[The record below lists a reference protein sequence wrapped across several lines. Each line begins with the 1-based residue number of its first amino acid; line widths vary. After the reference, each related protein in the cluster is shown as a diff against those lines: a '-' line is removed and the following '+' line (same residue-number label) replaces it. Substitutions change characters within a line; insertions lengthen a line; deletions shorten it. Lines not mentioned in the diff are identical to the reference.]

1 MDPFYDPEEETVATA
16 KNGRPVSRYYSELS
30 PGVFVENQA
39 EGTFFRGADGR
50 MQSSIRGR
58 ERRGLLDRVFGV
70 DDPALANERTWMD
83 NVAALPRTVG
93 RALTGM
99 ASKGLTGVGAVET
112 GVSSA
117 LGMEATIKDE
127 DGNELQ
133 TRPFRNDELWLG
145 GWGKDLQE
153 QEQRLAAHP
162 QQRGDFLT
170 DALPSGLTQVA
181 GQISL
186 AALVGPAA
194 AGGAM
199 VSQAAGAGYQDAIA
213 SGASEET
220 ALLSAAL
227 NAPVGALEMLPVSR
241 LFTRVNKATG
251 GTFGQVV
258 KRSLAEGV
266 SGSLEEAITEAA
278 SQTLSNAVAQKLY
291 DEDRELFAGVG
302 DSSVQGGAVGFIA
315 SALGA
320 GIAGFRRGNPNRPRP
335 EMVDGEYIPPPEM
348 VDAVWLS
355 DERGVA
361 RRSGELMGPFP
372 APVADGISLRELTGK
387 DEAGNALPSQ
397 PGRNLLPGNLSE
409 VRLSDLVDV
418 NAPVDESLTPEEVA
432 RLPISHIRAR
442 DNAEAAPWVDEVEQ
456 TFEDRKQKILG
467 RAGDKLSDTKHPIA
481 QLRGWI
487 RKAGGLRN
495 DGGEIPPAFYNGIS
509 ISYKTAGRKKSKRH
523 WNDTGVTLE
532 KVREWLAENAE
543 EIGWQG
549 DTQIDGGDLA
559 QFLTGSFYDKST
571 GKSRFL
577 TDDQKLGAMN
587 LELEPRPLDRKLIE
601 KVPVKVL
608 FDRFNRDFK
617 DTPYEIIPGDM
628 EPGDILRIED
638 ELYEVRKEGGVKVL
652 VDGQTIELDPNEPV
666 YVDAIV
672 PKGHK
677 MHKVFANLYQAVENR
692 AARFPPD
699 AMEAKAQEEAGL
711 PPEVFDP
718 TPAMDPDDIVPANAS
733 PEERAQRLDLYNQ
746 LLAAGRIRRRTPQS
760 PTPAVD
766 PRANLTAPGEVVTP
780 VQADQGV
787 SAPELAPA
795 VGESLP
801 ALSEQEQLVL
811 DVFQKGK
818 EFSRNRIQQQARI
831 GLNSTMRI
839 LETLIGKGLIAESG
853 TAKNRTY
860 ALAETSAVSQP
871 AVPPAEGSTPV
882 AAGESLGSKAGD
894 IVTNEDGSQYE
905 IVSVREDG
913 SVRKRSIRTKTWTND
928 YGKTWREGF
937 KKGDDITEA
946 WDNVDTGGLKII
958 GIEGKEG
965 PGKRLIVQSVQ
976 GNDAVVLEWKA
987 VPPAEGST
995 PVAAGDG
1002 NSLAAQAKVTGTKAV
1017 AQRIVNAENRFLE
1030 FAQDTA
1036 GLTQEQAEIALARY
1050 RKEKAIKIDPV
1061 TGQFTFTHG
1070 GFAEADVLRRAAG
1083 IEENFRPSEPP
1094 AAGTSD
1100 VRNEPFSLEAV
1111 SPEQLDAEQAA
1122 QREAAR
1128 VAREREKLREGVA
1141 APLVGSTGDLGQGR
1155 LFDDGKEDLFSG
1167 PSAEE
1172 LAAKKKR
1179 PDPTANMDEIADRIA
1194 AERKAR
1200 EAEAKAAG
1208 PKRSGLFGWLEGVFR
1223 FEGQRLRSPE
1233 GEGPAL
1239 FSSLDP
1245 DTEAALS
1252 RNEKPKVSPWYKVDP
1267 KKVREF
1273 FRSFTRAFPE
1283 IPDAEHATGYYLEQ
1297 MSHIP
1302 NAVTMISRGILG
1314 DIVTGLDAESYRL
1327 FQRVLVA
1334 KDLQKSMDDGL
1345 YEGKDIPFWK
1355 DRAALDADAVN
1366 WDAVTAANPH
1376 VAEALERRQAFL
1388 GSLVQE
1394 AIRFDLLPE
1403 GTSAEGY
1410 FHRIVTEYLEQQP
1423 GPGQK
1428 GMKDSKA
1435 GFQKTRKGSDKE
1447 YVTDYLTAEHDVI
1460 SSILAKIEQ
1469 QKVLASIEAL
1479 NDRAPALRREAR
1491 RLNLI
1496 AAHGGEANY
1505 NRVRSVL
1512 NQVSGI
1518 KAEAELSGELDSS
1531 TRQEMAL
1538 LMQSIEDIDVLRP
1551 FRAQKAMAISILER
1565 AMGRKL
1571 EDIDYVSDNPGD
1583 DGDPN
1588 MLMGAAI
1595 KGELGEAARGAAAV
1609 WFKAIAAEE
1618 KFIQENLGGR
1628 YFRWKNG
1635 DLDKRMIPE
1644 GYTAWRR
1651 SDNPRY
1657 FKALSIS
1664 EHVAEQVMAEQ
1675 RKLMDDDVKEILAT
1689 AGLEPA
1695 WIVPEHVARALNRLG
1710 NDPNEGPV
1718 AGAMKKA
1725 TGVWKGWA
1733 LQAPTRVLKYNFN
1746 NLTGDA
1752 DFAIAAAPGILTYVK
1767 KAQEISW
1774 NINIRKQGLDSTLR
1788 KLALNGVIGGQMRG
1802 ELPKI
1807 RQDELFSLIT
1817 GEKPHLWQ
1825 KYWDTASSISKW
1837 REDILRIAAYFYY
1850 SDEIRK
1856 GNRPFGAANYEQTKA
1871 LYDAK
1876 MYDEAAMMLAYKA
1889 LIDYNNPTV
1898 AGQLIK
1904 DRAIPFYSYKEGN
1917 LLRYKRLIENTWRES
1932 RQDADKARAAGPVFV
1947 KLFAKRAAFTG
1958 ARIAAWSAIVA
1969 GMNAAFFPEEEEKLR
1984 KRGRRGHV
1992 IIGRNPDNP
2001 DEIYT
2006 MRMEGSLA
2014 SFLSSL
2020 GVDEA
2025 MEQAGK
2031 VAAGDESL
2039 DGAARSVAASVV
2051 SDWVNSSNPF
2061 AKTAVEALA
2070 GISFWPDI
2078 TNPRPIRDR
2087 AEHVLKLA
2095 DADKLYNYVTGKPR
2109 DPRNNPLT
2117 SLLTFRTDMAEANY
2131 WVARANVMEWRKK
2144 QGMDTQPRS
2153 FTDQRNALYYY
2164 RKAQQY
2170 GDKRGEEHWLDRYLD
2185 LGGTVKGM
2193 RGSLDR
2199 QHPLSGLTQ
2208 KQKSAYLTTLTEA
2221 QRKDLIRA
2229 TKYYA
2234 EKLSARAVDPE
2245 VMQNVIERRRQQR

>member
-83 NVAALPRTVG
+83 NVADLPKTVG
-93 RALTGM
+93 RSISNMAGNVLTGLGT
-99 ASKGLTGVGAVET
+99 AAT
-112 GVSSA
+112 GVSR
-117 LGMEATIKDE
+117 TIGEEVTVKDE
-127 DGNELQ
+127 DGNVLQ
-133 TRPFRNDELWLG
+133 TRPYRNTERMFG
-145 GWGKDLQE
+145 AVGQDLQD
-153 QEQRLAAHP
+153 QAQRMAPHP

-302 DSSVQGGAVGFIA
+302 DSSVQGGAVGFVA

-335 EMVDGEYIPPPEM
+335 EMVDGEYIPPPEP

-442 DNAEAAPWVDEVEQ
+442 DNAESAPWVDEVEQ

-509 ISYKTAGRKKSKRH
+509 ISYKNAGRKKSKRH

-795 VGESLP
+795 VGESL
-801 ALSEQEQLVL
+801 S
-811 DVFQKGK
+811 
-818 EFSRNRIQQQARI
+818 
-831 GLNSTMRI
+831 
-839 LETLIGKGLIAESG
+839 
-853 TAKNRTY
+853 
-860 ALAETSAVSQP
+860 
-871 AVPPAEGSTPV
+871 
-882 AAGESLGSKAGD
+882 
-894 IVTNEDGSQYE
+894 
-905 IVSVREDG
+905 
-913 SVRKRSIRTKTWTND
+913 
-928 YGKTWREGF
+928 
-937 KKGDDITEA
+937 
-946 WDNVDTGGLKII
+946 
-958 GIEGKEG
+958 
-965 PGKRLIVQSVQ
+965 
-976 GNDAVVLEWKA
+976 
-987 VPPAEGST
+987 
-995 PVAAGDG
+995 
-1002 NSLAAQAKVTGTKAV
+1002 
-1017 AQRIVNAENRFLE
+1017 
-1030 FAQDTA
+1030 
-1036 GLTQEQAEIALARY
+1036 
-1050 RKEKAIKIDPV
+1050 
-1061 TGQFTFTHG
+1061 
-1070 GFAEADVLRRAAG
+1070 
-1083 IEENFRPSEPP
+1083 RPSEPP

-1252 RNEKPKVSPWYKVDP
+1252 RNEKPKGSPWYKADP

-1355 DRAALDADAVN
+1355 DRAALDADAAN

-1551 FRAQKAMAISILER
+1551 FRGQKAMAISILER

-1825 KYWDTASSISKW
+1825 KYWDKSSSLAKW
-1837 REDILRIAAYFYY
+1837 REDILRISAYFYY
-1850 SDEIRK
+1850 SDAIRK
-1856 GNRPFGAANYEQTKA
+1856 GERPLGASNRDQVKA
-1871 LYDAK
+1871 LYDAN
-1876 MYDEAAMMLAYKA
+1876 MNDEAAMMLAKQS
-1889 LIDYNNPTV
+1889 LIDYDNPTA
-1898 AGQLIK
+1898 AGEVIK
-1904 DRAIPFYSYKEGN
+1904 NRAIPFYRFREGN
-1917 LLRYKRLIENTWRES
+1917 LIRYKHLIENTWRES
-1932 RQDADKARAAGPVFV
+1932 RQDADRARAAGPVFA

-2153 FTDQRNALYYY
+2153 FTDQHNALYYY